1 VSKIF
6 SVSPDRLVPNKW
18 NSNVVSSE
26 NELKIDE
33 AIKRFG
39 FFKPI
44 VVRELDGTDKFEIIG
59 GEHRWESS
67 VRLKLK
73 EVPIFNLGIITDIR
87 AKEISIADNARYGTD
102 DSVALAEIMQDIKS
116 EDITQFLP
124 YSENDV
130 MAIFKS
136 IDLALDELEIDD
148 ELEEV
153 VKKEPSTSKSIPT
166 HNIMRFKISI
176 ADSERI
182 TALIEKTKKRFSFT
196 SSDDLTNAGDA
207 LVHLLSN
214 SNGEED
220 E

>member
-1 VSKIF
+1 MSKIF